1 MRVLD
6 SSAGLNFEDVDA
18 MLAAADVEE
27 SADKAVSDILKAIRE
42 RGDAAVCEYTKRFD
56 AFDLTPDLMQ
66 VPAEQIENFAADADD
81 ELVDIL
87 RHAAR
92 NIRKFHEQQLD
103 KSWEYY
109 AGDGVRLGVRC
120 TPITSAGIYI
130 PGGKAAY
137 PSSVLMNAVPAQV
150 AGVKRIVVTT
160 PPRSLEENP
169 LVAAALKLLNLDEV
183 YRVGGAQSIGAMAY
197 GTETI
202 PRVHKI
208 VGPGNQYVQS
218 AKRQVYGEVDID
230 MVAGPSEVAVI
241 ADETCEPSWIAADLL
256 AQAEH
261 DEMAG
266 VWLIT
271 WSKEVAASVFDEIQA
286 QMEVLDR
293 SAIARV
299 AIVYKGIIFIV
310 AGRDDAIA
318 LVNHIAP
325 EHVEVLMAEPE
336 YVSDRIENAGAVFIG
351 RYAPT
356 VVGDYFAGPSHV
368 LPTNRTARFFSPL
381 GVPDFLK
388 RTSII
393 RYSGRAI
400 EQFGEMIEKFA
411 IAEGLTGH
419 ARSITIRRYQA

>member
-1 MRVLD
+1 MRIVDLTARL
-6 SSAGLNFEDVDA
+6 SLSDVDA
-18 MLAAADVEE
+18 LLAQDETEQSV
-27 SADKAVSDILKAIRE
+27 DKAVQGILQDVRE
-42 RGDAAVCEYTKRFD
+42 RKDQAVCDYTKRFD
-56 AFDLTPDLMQ
+56 EFDLTPDLMR
-66 VPAEQIENFAADADD
+66 VPEEHIREYAAGADD
-81 ELVDIL
+81 ELVEIL
-87 RHAAR
+87 RKAIHNVR
-92 NIRKFHEQQLD
+92 EFHENQVEN
-103 KSWEYY
+103 SWEYY
-109 AGDGVRLGVRC
+109 AGDGIRLGVRQ
-120 TPITSAGIYI
+120 TPIGCAGVYI

-137 PSSVLMNAVPAQV
+137 PSSVLMNAIPAQV
-150 AGVKRIVVTT
+150 AGVERIVVVT

-169 LVAAALKLLNLDEV
+169 LVAAALNLLNLHEV
-183 YRVGGAQSIGAMAY
+183 YRIGGAQAVGALAY

-202 PRVHKI
+202 PKVEKI

-218 AKRQVYGEVDID
+218 AKRQVYGIVDID
-230 MVAGPSEVAVI
+230 MIAGPSEVAII
-241 ADETCEPSWIAADLL
+241 ADETCDPSWIAADLL

-266 VWLIT
+266 VWLIC
-271 WSKEVAASVFDEIQA
+271 WSRDVAAAVFDEIQA
-286 QMEVLDR
+286 QLEILDR

-299 AIVYKGIIFIV
+299 AIVNKGITFVV
-310 AGRDDAIA
+310 ASEEDAIG

-336 YVSDRIENAGAVFIG
+336 HVSDNIRNAGAVFIG

-381 GVPDFLK
+381 GVPDFVK

-400 EQFGEMIEKFA
+400 ERFGDMIEKFA

-419 ARSITIRRYQA
+419 ARSITIRRHKG

>member
-1 MRVLD
+1 MRIVDLTARL
-6 SSAGLNFEDVDA
+6 SLSDVDTL
-18 MLAAADVEE
+18 LAQGETGQSV
-27 SADKAVSDILKAIRE
+27 DKAVQEILQDVRE
-42 RGDAAVCEYTKRFD
+42 RKDQAVCDYTKRFD
-56 AFDLTPDLMQ
+56 AFDLTPNLMR
-66 VPAEQIENFAADADD
+66 VPEEQLREYAAGADD
-81 ELVDIL
+81 ELSEIL
-87 RHAAR
+87 RKAIHNVR
-92 NIRKFHEQQLD
+92 EFHEKQAGD
-103 KSWEYY
+103 SWEYY
-109 AGDGVRLGVRC
+109 AGDGIRLGVRQ
-120 TPITSAGIYI
+120 TPIRSAGVYI

-137 PSSVLMNAVPAQV
+137 PSSVLMNAIPAQV
-150 AGVKRIVVTT
+150 AGVERIVVVT

-169 LVAAALKLLNLDEV
+169 LVAAALNLLNLHEV
-183 YRVGGAQSIGAMAY
+183 YRIGGAQAVGALAY
-197 GTETI
+197 GTETV
-202 PRVHKI
+202 PKVEKI

-218 AKRQVYGEVDID
+218 AKRQVYGIVDID
-230 MVAGPSEVAVI
+230 MIAGPSEVAII
-241 ADETCEPSWIAADLL
+241 ADETCDPSWIAADLL

-266 VWLIT
+266 VWLIC
-271 WSKEVAASVFDEIQA
+271 WSRTVAAAVFDEIQT
-286 QMEVLDR
+286 QLKMLDR
-293 SAIARV
+293 SAIAKV
-299 AIVYKGIIFIV
+299 AIANKGITFVV
-310 AGRDDAIA
+310 ANEEDAID

-336 YVSDRIENAGAVFIG
+336 HVSDNLRNAGAVFIG
-351 RYAPT
+351 RYSPT

-419 ARSITIRRYQA
+419 ARSITIRRHKG

>member
-1 MRVLD
+1 VRVIDLSTGLD
-6 SSAGLNFEDVDA
+6 LRRVDELLAGEEVEQSVDTA
-18 MLAAADVEE
+18 VAA
-27 SADKAVSDILKAIRE
+27 ILKEVRM
-42 RGDAAVCEYTKRFD
+42 RGDSAVCEYTKRFD
-56 AFDLTPDLMQ
+56 GFDLTPELMR
-66 VPAEQIENFAADADD
+66 VPQQTIETYAADADD

-87 RHAAR
+87 RHAAKNVR
-92 NIRKFHEQQLD
+92 DFHEQQAEE
-103 KSWEYY
+103 SWEYY
-109 AGDGVRLGVRC
+109 AGDGIRLGVRR
-120 TPITSAGIYI
+120 TAIPSAGVYI

-137 PSSVLMNAVPAQV
+137 PSSVLMNAIPAQV
-150 AGVKRIVVTT
+150 AGVPRIVVVT

-169 LVAAALKLLNLDEV
+169 LVAAALKLLGITEV
-183 YRVGGAQSIGAMAY
+183 YRIGGAQSIAALAY

-202 PRVHKI
+202 PAVQKI

-218 AKRQVYGEVDID
+218 AKRQVYGAVDID
-230 MVAGPSEVAVI
+230 MVAGPSEVAIV
-241 ADETCEPSWIAADLL
+241 ADETCDPGWIAADLL

-271 WSKEVAASVFDEIQA
+271 WSPEVAAAVFDEVQA
-286 QMEVLDR
+286 QLEVLDR
-293 SAIARV
+293 SAIART
-299 AIVYKGIIFIV
+299 AIVNKGITFIV
-310 AGRDDAIA
+310 ADEDAAID

-336 YVSDRIENAGAVFIG
+336 NVSDKIENAGAVFIG

-368 LPTNRTARFFSPL
+368 LPTGRTARFFSPL
-381 GVPDFLK
+381 GVPDFVK

-393 RYSGRAI
+393 RYSGRGI
-400 EQFGEMIEKFA
+400 ERFGEMIEKFA

-419 ARSITIRRYQA
+419 ARSITIRRHKA

>member
-1 MRVLD
+1 MRIIDFSKILD
-6 SSAGLNFEDVDA
+6 LTEVDALLATDDVDNDVDKRV
-18 MLAAADVEE
+18 AAILRDVR
-27 SADKAVSDILKAIRE
+27 DG
-42 RGDAAVCEYTKRFD
+42 GDAAVCDYTKRFD
-56 AFDLTPDLMQ
+56 EFNLTPELMR
-66 VPAEQIENFAADADD
+66 VPEQDINRYAEDADD

-87 RHAAR
+87 RKAAKNVR
-92 NIRKFHEQQLD
+92 DFHEQQIEE
-103 KSWEYY
+103 SWEYY
-109 AGDGVRLGVRC
+109 AGDGIRLGLRR
-120 TPITSAGIYI
+120 TPIARAGIYI

-137 PSSVLMNAVPAQV
+137 PSSVLMNAIPAQV
-150 AGVKRIVVTT
+150 AGVGRIIVVT

-169 LVAAALKLLNLDEV
+169 LVAAALKMLSLTEV
-183 YRVGGAQSIGAMAY
+183 YRIGGAQSIAALAY

-202 PRVHKI
+202 PRVQKI

-218 AKRQVYGEVDID
+218 AKRQVYGVVDID
-230 MVAGPSEVAVI
+230 MVAGPSEVAIV

-271 WSKEVAASVFDEIQA
+271 WSREVAAAVFDEVQV
-286 QMEVLDR
+286 QLNSLDR
-293 SAIARV
+293 SQIART
-299 AIVYKGIIFIV
+299 AIVNRGIIFIV
-310 AGRDDAIA
+310 AGRAEAID

-336 YVSDRIENAGAVFIG
+336 HVSDNIKNAGAVFIG

-381 GVPDFLK
+381 GVADFLK
-388 RTSII
+388 RTSLI

-411 IAEGLTGH
+411 IAEGLTAH
-419 ARSITIRRYQA
+419 ARSITIRRHKA